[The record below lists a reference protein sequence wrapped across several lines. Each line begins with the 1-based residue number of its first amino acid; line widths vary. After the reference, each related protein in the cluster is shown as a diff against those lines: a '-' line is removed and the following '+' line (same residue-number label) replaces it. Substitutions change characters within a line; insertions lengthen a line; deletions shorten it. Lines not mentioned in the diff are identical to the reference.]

1 MSQEHSSS
9 RSSVSRIDAS
19 VSLPVRLFII
29 SSILWLLVAS
39 VLSLI
44 VALKLQV
51 PSFLSDCAWFT
62 YGRLEVLQGN
72 AFIYGWASNALFA
85 LNLWIMSSLAR
96 FELKSS
102 WLPVLGGL
110 VWNLTLTYGLIQV
123 LLGQLNGF
131 ALLEMPKEVAPAMV
145 VAFLFAALWPAVA
158 FACRPSG
165 NVFVSQ
171 WYIIGATFVF
181 PVITVVAQ
189 LMLLWCPTLG
199 VMQALVHSWFYQNL
213 ILLWLGGSAL
223 SAIYYF
229 IAKESGRTISA
240 YYLATVGFWTY
251 FLFASW
257 TGPATLLGAPIPVW
271 LQSVG
276 VVAALMMLVPIV
288 ITAVNFFGTLAP
300 RSGIAQSW
308 NNTTL
313 RFVLVGTVSFI
324 VSALLSVVF
333 STRSLNAVV
342 RFTEF
347 TQAQEHLAVYSFV
360 SMVIFGAAYCILP
373 RLTGSFWPSAK
384 LVHLHFWACTLGSLL
399 FVVAGLNHGW
409 EAHGRTDFAVSALP
423 GLVAAA
429 LLFLGHFAFALN
441 AFGMLTAE
449 EPPSSRRSY

>member
-1 MSQEHSSS
+1 MSKDYSS
-9 RSSVSRIDAS
+9 RGSASSIDAS
-19 VSLPVRLFII
+19 VSVPVRLFIF
-29 SSILWLLVAS
+29 SSLIWLLVAS
-39 VLSLI
+39 ALSVI
-44 VALKLQV
+44 VAIKLQV
-51 PSFLSDCAWFT
+51 PSFLSECSWFT
-62 YGRLEVLQGN
+62 YGRIDTLQRN

-85 LNLWIMSSLAR
+85 LNLWIMSGLAR

-145 VAFLFAALWPAVA
+145 VAFMFAALWPAVA
-158 FACRPSG
+158 FARRPTG

-223 SAIYYF
+223 SAVYYF

-257 TGPATLLGAPIPVW
+257 TGPATLLGGPIPVW
-271 LQSVG
+271 IQSVG
-276 VVAALMMLVPIV
+276 VVAAIMMLVPII
-288 ITAVNFFGTLAP
+288 ITAINFFGTLAP
-300 RSGIAQSW
+300 RNGMMQSW

-313 RFVLVGTVSFI
+313 RFILVGAVSFI
-324 VSALLSVVF
+324 ISGLLNVVF
-333 STRSLNAVV
+333 SSRSLNALV
-342 RFTEF
+342 RFTDF
-347 TQAQEHLAVYSFV
+347 VQAQEHLAIYTFV
-360 SMVIFGAAYCILP
+360 SMVIFGAAYYILP

-384 LVHLHFWACTLGSLL
+384 LVHLHFWACAIGSVL
-399 FVVAGLNHGW
+399 FVVTGLTHGW
-409 EAHGRTDFAVSALP
+409 AAHSRADFTVAALP
-423 GLVAAA
+423 NLIAAVLLLV
-429 LLFLGHFAFALN
+429 GHLAFVLN
-441 AFGMLTAE
+441 AFGMLIAGNAA
-449 EPPSSRRSY
+449 SNRRSY